1 MLWSCGSREKLL
13 STATAVGRPCSAA
26 STSIL
31 SKLWSAA
38 VNPHFTVRVV
48 AEDAAGA
55 SSGPSTSPKLPLRNA
70 SKSPSRRSVP
80 ARHSYSKIAESPC
93 LSSVV

>member
-31 SKLWSAA
+31 SKLWSRG

-48 AEDAAGA
+48 AEDAAGLLLA
-55 SSGPSTSPKLPLRNA
+55 VDITEAPAPECVEVAITKVSTGAAFVFEDRGIPLPLF
-70 SKSPSRRSVP
+70 
-80 ARHSYSKIAESPC
+80 
-93 LSSVV
+93 VV